1 MLQEKKVDI
10 GPVALNYVEGP
21 LFGPPL
27 LLLHGIP
34 VRWQEFLPIMPA
46 FCLRWHLYAL
56 DFRGHGKSGRVPGKY
71 HSKFYG
77 QDVIA
82 FLKKRVDKP
91 AILFGMSAGGLVAL
105 DVAAQFPERVRAL
118 VLGDSPIDIDWLLA
132 WMSSM
137 EFKALFSAFRALA
150 GSKLSIPELA
160 SELAEVATFVPGE
173 AELMK
178 YGDQPGV
185 DPVSLGQFAMTLS
198 QLDPGVLEYHAE
210 GRAQEYLEGFDLEE
224 VLARITCPVLL
235 LQGNPS
241 HGGMMTNASVEY
253 ALSKL
258 EIGAH
263 VPIEE
268 YGHDLGLDSWEA
280 GALLRAVSTFLESI

>member
-1 MLQEKKVDI
+1 MLEEKKVDI
-10 GPVALNYVEGP
+10 GSVALNYVEGP
-21 LFGPPL
+21 ASGPPL

-34 VRWQEFLPIMPA
+34 DRWQGFLPIMPA
-46 FCLRWHLYAL
+46 LRLRWHLYAL

-71 HSKFYG
+71 HSKVYG
-77 QDVIA
+77 QDVGA

-118 VLGDSPIDIDWLLA
+118 VLGDSPIDIDRLLA

-150 GSKLSIPELA
+150 GSKLSISELA
-160 SELAEVATFVPGE
+160 SELAQVAVLVPGQ
-173 AELMK
+173 AELIN

-185 DPVSLGQFAMTLS
+185 DPVSLRQLAMTLS

-224 VLARITCPVLL
+224 LLPRITCPVLL

-258 EIGAH
+258 AIGAH
-263 VPIEE
+263 VQIEKC
-268 YGHDLGLDSWEA
+268 GHDLGLDSWDV